1 MKYIIA
7 GNWKMHFTF
16 EEATSLA
23 CELRESLNQ
32 QSRKVDLFVF
42 SPTIFLKGVCNA
54 LFGSLIRAGA
64 QNIYFQDEGA
74 YTGEISPLMLK
85 SIDCNLTLIGHSER
99 RNYFNENDSML
110 KNKLLACKKWDI
122 LPILCIGEKLEQRES
137 GKTED
142 VLAHQITSVLDK
154 TEIKRLIIAYEPV
167 WAIGTGK
174 VATPQQAQ
182 EAHAF
187 IKELAKHIT
196 GKDIPVLYGGSVK
209 VENAETLAK
218 EKDIDG
224 FLIGGASLYK
234 ESFVKIVNE
243 FIRVKGL

>member
-1 MKYIIA
+1 
-7 GNWKMHFTF
+7 
-16 EEATSLA
+16 
-23 CELRESLNQ
+23 
-32 QSRKVDLFVF
+32 
-42 SPTIFLKGVCNA
+42 
-54 LFGSLIRAGA
+54 
-64 QNIYFQDEGA
+64 
-74 YTGEISPLMLK
+74 
-85 SIDCNLTLIGHSER
+85 
-99 RNYFNENDSML
+99 ML

-122 LPILCIGEKLEQRES
+122 LPILCIEEKLEQREN

-142 VLAHQITSVLDK
+142 ILAHQITKVLDK
-154 TEIKRLIIAYEPV
+154 TEIERLIVAYEPV

-174 VATPQQAQ
+174 VATPKQAQ

-196 GKDIPVLYGGSVK
+196 GKDIPILYGGSVK

-243 FIRVKGL
+243 FIQVKGL